1 MGINIPFSNVSLRRE
16 PVVRLIHNQ
25 FVGFRCP
32 NVLRQTLEEIAV
44 DNDMHLS
51 QVIRVACSNLV
62 RASGDTRKPKE
73 TEVSQN

>member
-1 MGINIPFSNVSLRRE
+1 M
-16 PVVRLIHNQ
+16 RLIHNQ

-51 QVIRVACSNLV
+51 QVIRVACMNLV
-62 RASGDTRKPKE
+62 RASKNETSGDAYQRYRLTLAR
-73 TEVSQN
+73 